1 MLKQYLLFYPWFCIC
16 MYTKEVVTDHNKHCQ
31 DQATTHLSITD
42 SVSLSPDKHVDLNNE
57 DEGDS
62 VPPFQQWGFKLSSSP
77 DEPGPSQGHLLLSLD
92 RYTQFTP
99 GVI

>member
-1 MLKQYLLFYPWFCIC
+1 

-62 VPPFQQWGFKLSSSP
+62 VPPFQQ
-77 DEPGPSQGHLLLSLD
+77 
-92 RYTQFTP
+92 
-99 GVI
+99 